1 MAENV
6 TGKKMSEYA
15 NIDADTKRTAIRRSQ
30 TRAIYG
36 VGNS

>member
-15 NIDADTKRTAIRRSQ
+15 NIDADTKRTSIRRC
-30 TRAIYG
+30 
-36 VGNS
+36 VFVK